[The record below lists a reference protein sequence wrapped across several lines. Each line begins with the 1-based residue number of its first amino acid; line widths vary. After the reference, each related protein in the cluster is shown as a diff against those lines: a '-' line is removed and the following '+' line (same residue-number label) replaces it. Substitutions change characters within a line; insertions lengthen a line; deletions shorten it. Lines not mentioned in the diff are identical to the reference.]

1 MAKTYRPYGTL
12 VETVK
17 KNSHGN
23 KFGLRDRTLEIYETK
38 RMRKGIVYDSSRKGW
53 KNVDCV
59 IAIGY
64 FDRSTDTDHIK
75 KSFGY

>member
-17 KNSHGN
+17 RSSHGN

-38 RMRKGIVYDSSRKGW
+38 SMKKGIEYNSSRKGW
-53 KNVDCV
+53 KNADCV
-59 IAIGY
+59 MSVRH